1 MKLDFVEF
9 ETENLILRKLTMEDS
24 ENYYKYITDE
34 KVSKQFNFT
43 LTTKEET
50 DKRLEKI
57 VNKYEE
63 EIKPK
68 TWAIALK
75 STNQMIGIL
84 SIWNYSI
91 PNKMISF
98 AMGIIEEFCNQGYG
112 EETLNKAI
120 EEAFKWG
127 VHRIELANSTSN
139 TISEAV
145 IKKTGAV
152 FEGTLR
158 ASKWCEKDGCFYDRK
173 LYSILKEEWD
183 K

>member
-1 MKLDFVEF
+1 
-9 ETENLILRKLTMEDS
+9 MEDS

-34 KVSKQFNFT
+34 KVSKQFNFN
-43 LTTKEET
+43 LTTKEEI

-98 AMGIIEEFCNQGYG
+98 AMGIIKDFCNHGYG

-127 VHRIELANSTSN
+127 VHRIELTHSTSN